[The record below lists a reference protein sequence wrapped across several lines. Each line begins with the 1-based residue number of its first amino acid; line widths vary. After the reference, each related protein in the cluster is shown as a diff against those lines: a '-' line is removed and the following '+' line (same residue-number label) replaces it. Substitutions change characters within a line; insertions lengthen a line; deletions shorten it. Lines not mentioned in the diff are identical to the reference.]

1 MASSKRIPAAVILL
15 TSLAPSALYA
25 ADRPK
30 VRAITGFIT
39 IDAKSYASQIEDA
52 VKFLSQVRDVIKTA
66 GYEVAGI
73 RISTQPFPEY
83 TRGLSHN
90 DALSVLRGFDDLS
103 ARLRFAPNIGPA
115 MLRDSDSTEAVDLVT
130 ELFAAPGNHLNA
142 NIVTASDDGIHW
154 NVV

>member
-52 VKFLSQVRDVIKTA
+52 VKFLSHVRDVIKSA

-73 RISTQPFPEY
+73 RIPTQPVPEY
-83 TRGLSHN
+83 TRRASHN
-90 DALSVLRGFDDLS
+90 EAQKILRGIDDLS
-103 ARLRFAPNIGPA
+103 AKLRFAPNIGPA
-115 MLRDSDSTEAVDLVT
+115 MLKDSDSTEAVDLLT
-130 ELFAAPGNHLNA
+130 ELLAA
-142 NIVTASDDGIHW
+142 
-154 NVV
+154 